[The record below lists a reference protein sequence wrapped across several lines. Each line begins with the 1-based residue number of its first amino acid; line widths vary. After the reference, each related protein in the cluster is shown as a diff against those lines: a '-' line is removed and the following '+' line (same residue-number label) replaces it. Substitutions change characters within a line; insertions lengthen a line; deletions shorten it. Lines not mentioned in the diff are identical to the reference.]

1 MEKAAALATAA
12 GSAAV
17 GSGVAAAAEGLAAG
31 LEAADLAVEAP
42 EAEMEAGSEAAAVR
56 AAFDE
61 DSASFWLSAT
71 HAAAHRPSHSQAG
84 TRSPQSSARPTPGN
98 EPLHNVARA
107 ARARVPA
114 APPCGR
120 CPATGAS
127 ECRLCVPPKCGLVRR
142 GSVRFE
148 ASGEQPMLRPAQA
161 APPRHAAHD
170 AGIDQMRRKHD
181 AVLRTG
187 KGSTAHQLNRRNAG
201 SQHRRAQSLSQHRNA
216 PPEVDDHVRGNAQ
229 TSGRGK
235 PSG

>member
-1 MEKAAALATAA
+1 MPRDSD
-12 GSAAV
+12 G
-17 GSGVAAAAEGLAAG
+17 
-31 LEAADLAVEAP
+31 
-42 EAEMEAGSEAAAVR
+42 
-56 AAFDE
+56 
-61 DSASFWLSAT
+61 DSALTAT

-98 EPLHNVARA
+98 EPSHYVARA
-107 ARARVPA
+107 ARARVSA

-170 AGIDQMRRKHD
+170 AGIDQMRRKHE
-181 AVLRTG
+181 AILRTG
-187 KGSTAHQLNRRNAG
+187 RAARRTSSTGGILHHGIAERSHRHGIAMRFLNSTIVSTGMHKPAG
-201 SQHRRAQSLSQHRNA
+201 GAS
-216 PPEVDDHVRGNAQ
+216 P
-229 TSGRGK
+229 
-235 PSG
+235 